1 MKLTPAQQ
9 NELKTSG
16 LVLGQLTGRRGPAPG
31 LLHERRRGER
41 RKQGLKSLS
50 YGGVRPR
57 RRAGRRDG
65 DAQRVFL
72 DWHEPRVL
80 YLALAI
86 LLMSC
91 TDALLTL
98 NILEAGGRELNALM
112 DWLIQFN
119 TDWFVATK
127 IAMTGI
133 SVVLLA
139 LAVNRHFL
147 GRLPVIHLLRVFCFG
162 YAALIGWELFL
173 LANLFPGLVAGGSSA
188 WAGVLN

>member
-1 MKLTPAQQ
+1 MARFGEQWREFR
-9 NELKTSG
+9 NRE
-16 LVLGQLTGRRGPAPG
+16 LVLGQLTGKPGPAPG
-31 LLHERRRGER
+31 VLFERRAGER
-41 RKQGLKSLS
+41 RSPGLRSLA

-57 RRAGRRDG
+57 RRAGRRAG

-91 TDALLTL
+91 IDALLTL
-98 NILEAGGRELNALM
+98 NILEAGGRELNGLM
-112 DWLIQFN
+112 DWLIRYN

-127 IAMTGI
+127 IAITGLG
-133 SVVLLA
+133 VVLLT

-147 GRLPVIHLLRVFCFG
+147 GRVPVIHLLCAFCIG
-162 YAALIGWELFL
+162 YAALIAWELFL
-173 LANLFPGLVAGGSSA
+173 LASLFPGLAAGGSTA
-188 WAGVLN
+188 WAAVLR

>member
-1 MKLTPAQQ
+1 VKAAPAQEQ
-9 NELKTSG
+9 EPRTKDL
-16 LVLGQLTGRRGPAPG
+16 LLGQLTGRRGPAPG
-31 LLHERRRGER
+31 LAHERRKGER
-41 RKQGLKSLS
+41 RVQGLKSLS

-57 RRAGRRDG
+57 RRSGRRAG
-65 DAQRVFL
+65 DAQQVFL

-80 YLALAI
+80 YMALAI

-98 NILEAGGRELNALM
+98 NILEGGGRELNGIM
-112 DWLIQFN
+112 DWLIQRS
-119 TDWFVATK
+119 TDWFIQTK
-127 IAMTGI
+127 IALTGL

-147 GRLPVIHLLRVFCFG
+147 GRLPVIHLLKAFCFG

-173 LANLFPGLVAGGSSA
+173 LAKMFPGLVTGVSSA
-188 WAGVLN
+188 WAGALN

>member
-1 MKLTPAQQ
+1 MARSPEQSRYTKITQ
-9 NELKTSG
+9 
-16 LVLGQLTGRRGPAPG
+16 LVLGQLTGKRGPAPG
-31 LLHERRRGER
+31 LLDERRSGER
-41 RKQGLKSLS
+41 RIAGLRSLA

-65 DAQRVFL
+65 DSQRVFL

-80 YLALAI
+80 YLALGI

-98 NILEAGGRELNALM
+98 NILEAGGRELNGLM
-112 DWLIQFN
+112 DWLIRLS
-119 TDWFVATK
+119 TDWFIATK
-127 IAMTGI
+127 IALTGM
-133 SVVLLA
+133 SVVLLT

-147 GRLPVIHLLRVFCFG
+147 GRLPVIHLLRGFCFG

-173 LANLFPGLVAGGSSA
+173 LANLFPGLTAGGSTA
-188 WAGVLN
+188 WAAVLR

>member
-1 MKLTPAQQ
+1 MSCTPAHKRQIK
-9 NELKTSG
+9 KTL
-16 LVLGQLTGRRGPAPG
+16 LVLGQLTGQRGPAPG
-31 LLHERRRGER
+31 VLSERRLGER
-41 RKQGLKSLS
+41 RSPGLRSLA
-50 YGGVRPR
+50 YGGIRPR
-57 RRAGRRDG
+57 RRSGRRDG
-65 DAQRVFL
+65 DAQRIFL

-98 NILEAGGRELNALM
+98 NILQAGGRELNGFM
-112 DWLIQFN
+112 DWLIRLS

-127 IAMTGI
+127 IALTGMG
-133 SVVLLA
+133 VVLLT

-147 GRLPVIHLLRVFCFG
+147 GRVPVIHMLRAFCFG

-173 LANLFPGLVAGGSSA
+173 LANLFPSLTAAGSTA
-188 WAGVLN
+188 WAEALQ